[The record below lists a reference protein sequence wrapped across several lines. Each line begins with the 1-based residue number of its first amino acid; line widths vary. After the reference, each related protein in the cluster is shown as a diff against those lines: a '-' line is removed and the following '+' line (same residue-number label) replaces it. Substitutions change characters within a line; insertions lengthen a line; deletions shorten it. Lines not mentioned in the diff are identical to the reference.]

1 VEAKSHH
8 LKACEVNTNTMK
20 SKGLGD
26 DLEKIFKKTG
36 VKTIVDR
43 VSEGLNIPCGCEG
56 RKQAMNALFPYRK
69 RNGN

>member
-1 VEAKSHH
+1 
-8 LKACEVNTNTMK
+8 MR

-43 VSEGLNIPCGCEG
+43 VSQGLNIPCGCQG
-56 RKQAMNALFPYRK
+56 RKQAMNTLFPYRRK
-69 RNGN
+69 NGN